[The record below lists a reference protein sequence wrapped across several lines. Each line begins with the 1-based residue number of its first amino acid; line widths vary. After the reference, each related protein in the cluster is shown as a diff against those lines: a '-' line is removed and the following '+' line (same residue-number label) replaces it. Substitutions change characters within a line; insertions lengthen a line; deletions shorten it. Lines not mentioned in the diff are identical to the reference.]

1 MNITKLRFH
10 ITILTIIIIAG
21 TMSGCGLKV
30 PVKEMSLAHYTIT
43 GADEVKAEKYAPDE
57 YKEAKEKLYES
68 HQLLKDEKDSAAK
81 KAAEESLALAKEA
94 IEKSLPP
101 LAQDTLSEAKA
112 EYDKATQLN
121 AENLA
126 PDEYKKTAEQISTA
140 EALFGETSYRD
151 SYQASLSAITSARA
165 AIDKSRQS
173 IPGLEEKIASLHEK
187 ADTIAKNR
195 GDDFAAAELALARQQ
210 LSDASTSLKDNNI
223 KNALPGIA
231 EAEKALE
238 IAQAKTEKGR
248 ALESLDA
255 ARGAYTAASE
265 HKNASLIKEKLSAS
279 ATLIAA
285 AEESLQ
291 QKAYA
296 DSHQKSQEAL
306 TILNEA
312 LISMEKQSEEETQ
325 KTASDLA
332 TGDKPLK
339 EYVVKYK
346 PGSRDCLWRIA
357 HKVYNNARLWPYI
370 YIANRDQ
377 IKDPDLIY
385 PGQKFVIPSIPDS
398 QKEMNGEN
406 IDTGDTDEENGTDT
420 TEKKDEVADK
430 PKDVEDGTGDN
441 APDSE

>member
-1 MNITKLRFH
+1 MNITSGHFY
-10 ITILTIIIIAG
+10 IILLTCFILVS
-21 TMSGCGLKV
+21 TMSGCGLQV

-43 GADEVKAEKYAPDE
+43 GAREVKAEKYAPDE
-57 YKEAKEKLYES
+57 YKEANEKLYQS

-81 KAAEESLALAKEA
+81 KAAEESLALAKKA

-101 LAQDTLSEAKA
+101 LAQDTLAEAKA
-112 EYDKATQLN
+112 KYEEATLLD

-126 PDEYKKTAEQISTA
+126 PDEYKETAGHISTA
-140 EALFGETSYRD
+140 ETLFGETSYRD
-151 SYQASLSAITSARA
+151 SYQASLSAITSARG

-173 IPGLEEKIASLHEK
+173 IPGLEEKIASLRKK
-187 ADTIAKNR
+187 ADTIAGDR
-195 GDDFAAAELALARQQ
+195 GDEFAATELALARQH
-210 LSDASTSLKDNNI
+210 LSDATASLKNANI
-223 KNALPGIA
+223 QNALPGIA

-238 IAQAKTEKGR
+238 IAQAETEKGR

-255 ARGAYTAASE
+255 ARGAYTTASE

-279 ATLIAA
+279 ANLIAA
-285 AEESLQ
+285 AEESL
-291 QKAYA
+291 K
-296 DSHQKSQEAL
+296 QKSYTDSQKKSREAL

-312 LISMEKQSEEETQ
+312 LISMEKRSEEE
-325 KTASDLA
+325 KEKEGADLA
-332 TGDKPLK
+332 TDEKPRQ

-346 PGSRDCLWRIA
+346 PGNRDCLWRIA

-406 IDTGDTDEENGTDT
+406 IETGDTDEENGTDT
-420 TEKKDEVADK
+420 TEKKDEVSDK
-430 PKDVEDGTGDN
+430 PEDAEDGTGDT
-441 APDSE
+441 APDTE